1 MVRAGSR
8 VRIPEAA
15 LKERSIIIYGKKGSA
30 GLNRPGLL
38 SLQIAKL
45 YQSEKQN
52 QRAGKVK
59 PVQVL
64 PALPQAHGTPRNIKI
79 KIM

>member
-1 MVRAGSR
+1 MVRTGSR

-59 PVQVL
+59 PV
-64 PALPQAHGTPRNIKI
+64 
-79 KIM
+79 